1 MRLGKRQ
8 DLVRRQVARDEVVLT
23 KVCACVH
30 KLRHSSWFSCY
41 LTMATW
47 NMFYS
52 CFFVF
57 IIYSLAEGKG
67 TKYIPP
73 VVLIPGCGGSQLEAK
88 IDTPASV
95 RVVCNSRTNEWFT
108 MWLNI
113 DLIIPSYIDCFVAH
127 MKLEYDNVTRTTR
140 NAAGVETRIPGFG
153 NSSTVEW
160 LNPGDVYLLGYFNNL
175 VSGILPL
182 GYERG
187 VTLRGA
193 PYDFRKAP
201 NELGEYFLNLRDLIE
216 STRVE
221 TGHKVVLVAHSM
233 GAPLVHYFLNYQPQS
248 WKDQYIETLVTLS
261 GAWAGSVKAVHIY
274 ATGDNLGIPFLKA
287 SKARIEQVTLPS
299 LSFLLPSSQV
309 WGPEE
314 VLIQTKQRNY
324 STGNFKELFENL
336 KLPDAYDMYL
346 DTKNLLHLSTAPG
359 VEIHC
364 IHGEGVATV
373 EKLVYDDDNFPNNPQ
388 VVTGAGDGSVNA
400 RSTRFC
406 LNFAK
411 KQEQKIYH
419 HVLNKVDHMGVL
431 YNSESITYLTNL
443 LANISRKNE
452 QHALMMKNL
461 IQAEKGKEKQFVWK
475 YPGMEEADEI
485 KVRAGLIK

>member
-1 MRLGKRQ
+1 
-8 DLVRRQVARDEVVLT
+8 
-23 KVCACVH
+23 
-30 KLRHSSWFSCY
+30 
-41 LTMATW
+41 
-47 NMFYS
+47 
-52 CFFVF
+52 
-57 IIYSLAEGKG
+57 
-67 TKYIPP
+67 
-73 VVLIPGCGGSQLEAK
+73 
-88 IDTPASV
+88 
-95 RVVCNSRTNEWFT
+95 

-274 ATGDNLGIPFLKA
+274 ATGDNLGIYVINAMKV
-287 SKARIEQVTLPS
+287 RTEQRSAPS
-299 LSFLLPSSQV
+299 LAFLLPSDEI
-309 WGPEE
+309 WGENE
-314 VLIQTKQRNY
+314 TLVQTPAKNY
-324 STGNFKELFENL
+324 STWNFKDLFEDLN
-336 KLPDAYDMYL
+336 LPDALNMYL
-346 DTKNLLHLSTAPG
+346 DTKDLLRNAPAPG

-364 IHGEGVATV
+364 LHGEEVKTV
-373 EKLVYDDDNFPNNPQ
+373 EKLIYAEGQFPDNPVIVY
-388 VVTGAGDGSVNA
+388 GGGDGTVNTLSA
-400 RSTRFC
+400 QRC
-406 LNFAK
+406 LNWSD
-411 KQEQKIYH
+411 KQKNKIYY
-419 HVLNKVDHMGVL
+419 KTFSGVDHMQILRDKGSIGYIVEL
-431 YNSESITYLTNL
+431 LSNITKTNERQAKRKMSYLERKEKRKENELLGDHNTENEVAINANENELNSENKERSGTGNGILATITVPQQKKVL
-443 LANISRKNE
+443 LGN
-452 QHALMMKNL
+452 
-461 IQAEKGKEKQFVWK
+461 
-475 YPGMEEADEI
+475 
-485 KVRAGLIK
+485 GL